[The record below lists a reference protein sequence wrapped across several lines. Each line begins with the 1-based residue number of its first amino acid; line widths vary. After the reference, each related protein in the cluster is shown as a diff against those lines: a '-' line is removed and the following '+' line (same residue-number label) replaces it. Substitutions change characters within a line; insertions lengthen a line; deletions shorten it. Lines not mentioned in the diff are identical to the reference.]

1 MMDACIRQK
10 ESVTCGTVERF
21 SEFAGH
27 KNILTQLSSATGL
40 GNMGYLAL
48 LKREIL
54 LYFVIVIVGWFYEY
68 LCNRST
74 FLSDIWAPCVTAI
87 VYLFFISEEQEMLWS
102 WHKYAL
108 LPQVPILSIMSEN
121 GRHKISQWQRLWL
134 CFFDFYQTRRE
145 MNRVSEWSVA

>member
-10 ESVTCGTVERF
+10 ESVTCGTVETF

-54 LYFVIVIVGWFYEY
+54 LCFVIVIVGWFYEY

-74 FLSDIWAPCVTAI
+74 FLSDI
-87 VYLFFISEEQEMLWS
+87 
-102 WHKYAL
+102 
-108 LPQVPILSIMSEN
+108 
-121 GRHKISQWQRLWL
+121 
-134 CFFDFYQTRRE
+134 
-145 MNRVSEWSVA
+145 